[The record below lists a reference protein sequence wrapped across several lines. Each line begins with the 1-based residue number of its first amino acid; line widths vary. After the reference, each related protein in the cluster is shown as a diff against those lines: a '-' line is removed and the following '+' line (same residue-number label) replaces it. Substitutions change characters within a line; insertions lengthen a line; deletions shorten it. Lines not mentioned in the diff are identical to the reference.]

1 MNVCYLHIG
10 APKTGTSAIQDFLLT
25 NQDYLYANGFVYP
38 NPGLHKDDR
47 QANDGNSKSILK
59 AILHDDRDLA
69 SELNN
74 TLRSLLK
81 SENVILSAED
91 LFNRAYEN
99 GFDIIRCILKDVEVK
114 VILYVRLQSEIFES
128 AIKQRIR
135 NHNKTDYEIPQEFY
149 KKFDWFNC
157 AALWAAE
164 FGRGNVAVREYKSKK
179 SDISIEAD
187 FLNVLGIQNNLDKY
201 NKERESINE
210 SLTGMQLEFMRLVNG
225 LNLEDK
231 SFNRIKDAVINTF
244 KFEVGSESWCLQ
256 RNKVREV
263 NQHFKESNEKLFKC
277 YGVKIIP

>member
-99 GFDIIRCILKDVEVK
+99 GFDIIRSVSYTHLT
-114 VILYVRLQSEIFES
+114 LPTTPYV
-128 AIKQRIR
+128 
-135 NHNKTDYEIPQEFY
+135 
-149 KKFDWFNC
+149 
-157 AALWAAE
+157 
-164 FGRGNVAVREYKSKK
+164 
-179 SDISIEAD
+179 
-187 FLNVLGIQNNLDKY
+187 
-201 NKERESINE
+201 
-210 SLTGMQLEFMRLVNG
+210 
-225 LNLEDK
+225 
-231 SFNRIKDAVINTF
+231 
-244 KFEVGSESWCLQ
+244 
-256 RNKVREV
+256 
-263 NQHFKESNEKLFKC
+263 
-277 YGVKIIP
+277 